1 MGCRVSETVVD
12 VGAFG
17 DTEVPVVERHDW
29 YRGLR
34 CEVSVN
40 RLGYLEKPKGGDN
53 RRRFIGLFWGVSS

>member
-1 MGCRVSETVVD
+1 MGCRVGETVVD

-17 DTEVPVVERHDW
+17 DAKVPIVERHGR

-40 RLGYLEKPKGGDN
+40 RLGYLE
-53 RRRFIGLFWGVSS
+53 